1 MHKHKRKDTMTAYAI
16 EFDAERC
23 RRKHWK
29 HMSGHRRGHRGD
41 RGWRGPGMHG
51 FFGPG
56 PRAGRGD
63 IRAAIL
69 ALLAEGPM
77 HGYQIMRELSERS
90 GGVWRPSPGSV
101 YPTLQQLQ
109 DESLVRGIEDE
120 SGKRT
125 FELTDEG
132 SQAVEALESKTP
144 WEAVADETESSVVE
158 LRDLVFQVMAAARQ
172 VVHAGDESHVAQAKD
187 VLRDAR
193 QRLYR
198 ILADDAPAAE

>member
-1 MHKHKRKDTMTAYAI
+1 MSDYAL
-16 EFDAERC
+16 EFDAHRR
-23 RRKHWK
+23 RRKQWAL
-29 HMSGHRRGHRGD
+29 MTGRARSHRG
-41 RGWRGPGMHG
+41 RGWRGYGMHG
-51 FFGPG
+51 FLGPG

-77 HGYQIMRELSERS
+77 HGYQIMRELTERS

-109 DESLVRGIEDE
+109 DEGLVRSTEVEG
-120 SGKRT
+120 GRRT

-132 SQAVEALESKTP
+132 REAVEALESRTP
-144 WEAVADETESSVVE
+144 WEAVADETESAAVE
-158 LRDLVFQVMAAARQ
+158 LRDLVFQVIAAAKQ
-172 VVHAGDESHVAQAKD
+172 VVQAGDPAQVAQAKD

-198 ILADDAPAAE
+198 ILADDAPSSS

>member
-1 MHKHKRKDTMTAYAI
+1 MKHHGRKDTMTNYAI
-16 EFDAERC
+16 EFDAHRR
-23 RRKHWK
+23 RRKQWAL
-29 HMSGHRRGHRGD
+29 MTGRARGHRGG
-41 RGWRGPGMHG
+41 RGWRGYGMHG

-77 HGYQIMRELSERS
+77 HGYQIMRELGERS

-109 DESLVRGIEDE
+109 DEGLVRSAEAEG
-120 SGKRT
+120 GRRT

-132 SQAVEALESKTP
+132 REAVDALESRTP
-144 WEAVADETESSVVE
+144 GEAVADETESSVVE
-158 LRDLVFQVMAAARQ
+158 LRDLAFQVIAAAKQ
-172 VVHAGDESHVAQAKD
+172 VVHAGDPAQVAQAKD
-187 VLRDAR
+187 VLREAR

-198 ILADDAPAAE
+198 ILAEDSPPAA

>member
-1 MHKHKRKDTMTAYAI
+1 MTAFAVTYRQR
-16 EFDAERC
+16 RC
-23 RRKHWK
+23 RTEGWRL
-29 HMSGHRRGHRGD
+29 MSGKARGRRGHRGF
-41 RGWRGPGMHG
+41 GGPGMRG
-51 FFGPG
+51 FLGPG

-77 HGYQIMRELSERS
+77 HGYQIMRELAERS

-109 DESLVRGIEDE
+109 DEALVRSTE
-120 SGKRT
+120 SEGGKRT

-132 SQAVEALESKTP
+132 RTAAETLETPAP

-158 LRDLVFQVMAAARQ
+158 LRDLVFQVIAAARQ
-172 VVHAGDESHVAQAKD
+172 VVHAGDAAHLAQAKD
-187 VLRDAR
+187 VLTETR

-198 ILADDAPAAE
+198 ILADDNVTSD